1 MKFGAIAI
9 LLSLFLIGC
18 GKKTEQNMPIMD
30 AAEKG
35 IEKEDR
41 ELKKAEEENMQE
53 DSAKKISQYFYLE
66 ACEEMVDL
74 KLGILEKSYQE
85 GKVSKNDYR
94 IQKQQL
100 KQEENEYQL
109 EREALGYQENLYD
122 PVYVQDSDKKAIK
135 KRLLEVKEEIKDL
148 AKKMKKTKQDY
159 IEQRLSQE
167 DFILKRSKQEEEEE
181 RLEEEENWLKKN
193 LEK

>member
-1 MKFGAIAI
+1 MKIGTIAI
-9 LLSLFLIGC
+9 FLSLFLIGC
-18 GKKTEQNMPIMD
+18 GKKTEQDIPITD

-41 ELKKAEEENMQE
+41 EIEKVEKENIQE
-53 DSAKKISQYFYLE
+53 NSEKKISQYFYLE

-74 KLGILEKSYQE
+74 KLSILEKSYQE
-85 GKVSKNDYR
+85 GKVSKDEYR
-94 IQKQQL
+94 MQKQQL
-100 KQEENEYQL
+100 KQEENQYQL
-109 EREALGYQENLYD
+109 EREALGYQENLYA
-122 PVYVQDSDKKAIK
+122 PVHIQDSDKKAMK
-135 KRLLEVKEEIKDL
+135 KRLLEVKEEIEDL

-181 RLEEEENWLKKN
+181 RLEQEEDWLKKN

>member
-30 AAEKG
+30 TAEKG
-35 IEKEDR
+35 IEKEDG
-41 ELKKAEEENMQE
+41 EVKKAEEENMQE

-74 KLGILEKSYQE
+74 KLSILEKSYQE

-122 PVYVQDSDKKAIK
+122 PVYVQDSDKKAMK

>member
-1 MKFGAIAI
+1 MKFGTITI

-18 GKKTEQNMPIMD
+18 GKKTDQNIPIMD
-30 AAEKG
+30 VTEKR

-41 ELKKAEEENMQE
+41 EVKKAEKENIQ
-53 DSAKKISQYFYLE
+53 DDTAKKTSQYFYLE

-74 KLGILEKSYQE
+74 KLSILEKSYQD
-85 GKVSKNDYR
+85 GKVRKDDYR

-122 PVYVQDSDKKAIK
+122 PIHIQDSDKKAMK
-135 KRLLEVKEEIKDL
+135 KRLLEVKEEIEDL
-148 AKKMKKTKQDY
+148 AKKMNKTKQDY
-159 IEQRLSQE
+159 MEQKLSQE
-167 DFILKRSKQEEEEE
+167 DFILKRSKQEEEEK